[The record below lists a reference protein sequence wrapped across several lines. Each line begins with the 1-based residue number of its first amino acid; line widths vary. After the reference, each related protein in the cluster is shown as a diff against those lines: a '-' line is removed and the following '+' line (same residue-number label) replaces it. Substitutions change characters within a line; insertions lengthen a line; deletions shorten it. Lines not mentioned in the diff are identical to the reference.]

1 VFVVGRLGGG
11 LLVRIPGRCVGAVGR
26 HPRPWRPAFFV
37 FLIFFNSC
45 LGLAAWMPLVLRG
58 KKVCFLMKKS

>member
-1 VFVVGRLGGG
+1 VRLAGWRVGVVGRC
-11 LLVRIPGRCVGAVGR
+11 R
-26 HPRPWRPAFFV
+26 RPWRPAFFV

-45 LGLAAWMPLVLRG
+45 LGLAALMPLVLRG